1 MSLLLLEDNAAD
13 AELIEYE
20 LRESLP
26 DFVLKRVKTD
36 GGYTNELLEPAPDLI
51 PSGYDLP
58 RYDGAQALS
67 ESRKK
72 MPGFPLY
79 SSDRSC
85 N

>member
-36 GGYTNELLEPAPDLI
+36 GGYTNELLEPPPDLI

>member
-13 AELIEYE
+13 AELIEYG

-36 GGYTNELLEPAPDLI
+36 GGYTNELCEPPPDLI

-67 ESRKK
+67 SQEEDARIS
-72 MPGFPLY
+72 PLFQ
-79 SSDRSC
+79 
-85 N
+85 